1 VAVVTAEFRPAPSV
15 IEQPSVIA
23 PPLMSA
29 AVTLND
35 QLDLLLPITALLP
48 LTAVLLVS
56 QSNPYQTLVLRGIL
70 GSVATLLYALLG
82 APDVAITEALVG
94 TLLSTTLYAVALRSS
109 MALRL
114 EDRRSS
120 RDPESEDRL
129 SQWISPLHL
138 RLRLRLRL
146 HGAESGAEVGCHGW
160 LEDGGRLVLRQRALQ
175 QRLQQSPGYHL
186 WSESGGA
193 LGLDPGAQP

>member
-1 VAVVTAEFRPAPSV
+1 MNELALNPALSLGG
-15 IEQPSVIA
+15 E
-23 PPLMSA
+23 
-29 AVTLND
+29 
-35 QLDLLLPITALLP
+35 LDLLLPITALLP

-114 EDRRSS
+114 EDRRSG
-120 RDPESEDRL
+120 RDPLPEERL

-138 RLRLRLRL
+138 RLRLVDAGSDPDR
-146 HGAESGAEVGCHGW
+146 CHGW
-160 LEDGGRLVLRQRALQ
+160 LADGGRLVLRQPALLE
-175 QRLQQSPGYHL
+175 RLRCCPGYRH
-186 WSESGGA
+186 WCEAGGA
-193 LGLDPGAQP
+193 LILDPEVAP